1 MVDCD
6 TNIRTVAMPDYDEEM
21 LHCRKRMRA
30 PWYTGIVELV
40 VGDTGFNLLRHAVD
54 AESQN
59 GLSAKSIN

>member
-1 MVDCD
+1 
-6 TNIRTVAMPDYDEEM
+6 MPDYDEEM

-30 PWYTGIVELV
+30 PWYTGIVKLV
-40 VGDTGFNLLRHAVD
+40 VGDTGFNLLRHTVD